1 MHRGTSSQSGAAYGC
16 GAASQAP
23 PARWPGRLTL
33 HIFGFL
39 LFSLP
44 VSLPFEMS
52 DAEPVENMYINI
64 NAEDIARARA
74 NGNELLPRW
83 RSKRGTSHV
92 ESLHRLTNKLLA
104 GSCMSAELA
113 GKKIS
118 QFDTENNIKCGIA
131 NRGDTDWGFFRHEK
145 LQYIFDLAARNGFAN
160 PLPGFKAIPSDYTS
174 TEQFNVSYIGN
185 LVGVSPES
193 LATAA
198 AAAAAGSASTPEI
211 TPSTAHADDEAAG
224 ADLDEVAEALQLM
237 APPPP
242 FSSDDSGEEGPVGDV
257 ASMSPVDS
265 TAVPASPA
273 LAPPAPPVPAS
284 LPMPPLVTA
293 QPAAQALTSSTIPTS
308 FDASSPIDS
317 TAAPT
322 SASLALPAA
331 FVPAALPTPPLAPTP
346 APVPSRL
353 QASSPSLL
361 PASLQ
366 AVRDSSSHFTSSVGA
381 AVKPFGNGS
390 HQRPAAPSLSP
401 QHLAALVLSRSSQ
414 KQGGR
419 ALCMTDLPQPVRTKA
434 EQLYFSSNI
443 FTYLHGNSADFNLF
457 CGAWNT
463 EVERRIAATTQVVTN
478 LDECLYHKSPG
489 HLKAYH
495 DTVVQRQLLVQT
507 ETQALFAG
515 AAAAAAS
522 DGRVPASG
530 GVRSG
535 VGSAAAA
542 AAAAVRG
549 SASADDILLVAP
561 TADVATANRAARS
574 LKRHR
579 RQENPSALGAPPL
592 FASSQ
597 QGPAQAAA
605 APPIAHGAAGAA
617 SHPAVYQV
625 RLTLLLSA

>member
-1 MHRGTSSQSGAAYGC
+1 M
-16 GAASQAP
+16 P
-23 PARWPGRLTL
+23 
-33 HIFGFL
+33 
-39 LFSLP
+39 
-44 VSLPFEMS
+44 

-74 NGNELLPRW
+74 NGNDLLPRW

-113 GKKIS
+113 GHKIS

-131 NRGDTDWGFFRHEK
+131 NRGDKDWGFFRHER

-174 TEQFNVSYIGN
+174 TEHFNVNYIGN

-193 LATAA
+193 LA
-198 AAAAAGSASTPEI
+198 AAAAGSASAPEI

-237 APPPP
+237 APPPL
-242 FSSDDSGEEGPVGDV
+242 FSPDASGEEGPVGDV
-257 ASMSPVDS
+257 AAMTPNDS
-265 TAVPASPA
+265 AAAPASSV
-273 LAPPAPPVPAS
+273 LAPPVPAS
-284 LPMPPLVTA
+284 LPMRPLA
-293 QPAAQALTSSTIPTS
+293 SDQPVALALTSSPVPIPAAIDATS
-308 FDASSPIDS
+308 PNDS
-317 TAAPT
+317 TAAPA
-322 SASLALPAA
+322 SASLALPAP
-331 FVPAALPTPPLAPTP
+331 FVPAALPTPLLAPTP
-346 APVPSRL
+346 SRL
-353 QASSPSLL
+353 PASLPSLL

-366 AVRDSSSHFTSSVGA
+366 AVRSSSSQFTSSVGA
-381 AVKPFGNGS
+381 AVQPYGNGS

-401 QHLAALVLSRSSQ
+401 QQLAALVLSGSSQ
-414 KQGGR
+414 KKGGR
-419 ALCMTDLPQPVRTKA
+419 ALCMADLAQPVHTTA
-434 EQLYFSSNI
+434 ERHYFSSNI
-443 FTYLHGNSADFNLF
+443 FTYLNGNSTDFNLF

-463 EVERRIAATTQVVTN
+463 EVDLRIAATTQVVTN

-515 AAAAAAS
+515 AAAAS
-522 DGRVPASG
+522 DGRVPAGG
-530 GVRSG
+530 GVRSAI
-535 VGSAAAA
+535 GSAAAA
-542 AAAAVRG
+542 AAAAHVST
-549 SASADDILLVAP
+549 SANDILEVAP
-561 TADVATANRAARS
+561 TADVATANRAAR
-574 LKRHR
+574 LFKRRR
-579 RQENPSALGAPPL
+579 RQENPSAAGAPPL

-597 QGPAQAAA
+597 PGPAHDAA
-605 APPIAHGAAGAA
+605 APPITHGDAGAA

-625 RLTLLLSA
+625 RLTPLLSA